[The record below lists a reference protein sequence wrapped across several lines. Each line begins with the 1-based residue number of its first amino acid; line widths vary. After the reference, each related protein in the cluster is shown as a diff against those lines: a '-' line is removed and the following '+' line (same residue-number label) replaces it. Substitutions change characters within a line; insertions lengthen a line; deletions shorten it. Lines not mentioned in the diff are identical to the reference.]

1 MPSLTIAYNS
11 PILRMLTVSCNQCT
25 EMEVVDKG
33 HCLTNFLSSAKK
45 LFMIIEGAVITD
57 FVGRHCRRRGYPCC
71 RGALFVILPRKRGYT
86 EYRRI
91 FEKIIFLRFSQIF
104 SISHR
109 RWIGGRQDQRD
120 VYKIPQNV

>member
-1 MPSLTIAYNS
+1 MQ
-11 PILRMLTVSCNQCT
+11 TVSCNQCT

-33 HCLTNFLSSAKK
+33 HCLINFLSSAKK

-71 RGALFVILPRKRGYT
+71 RSALFVLLPRKRGYT

-91 FEKIIFLRFSQIF
+91 FEKIIFLDFLYIPSEM
-104 SISHR
+104 
-109 RWIGGRQDQRD
+109 GRSKNRGKYIKFTIIDN
-120 VYKIPQNV
+120 KIDRSTYLCK